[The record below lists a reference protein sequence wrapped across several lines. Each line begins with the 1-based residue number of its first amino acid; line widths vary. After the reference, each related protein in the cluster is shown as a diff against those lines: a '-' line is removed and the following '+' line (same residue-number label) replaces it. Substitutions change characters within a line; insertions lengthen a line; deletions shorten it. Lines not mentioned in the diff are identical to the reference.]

1 MLFCLRPRR
10 SLPEG
15 RWPMKAGKRVL
26 LVACLVGLSVSIAG
40 CGGPSVRAG
49 ASDYTTNQAL
59 NAKAQ
64 LIADP
69 LGTELR
75 DDPTYGGMKIVP
87 QGIEVDVV
95 GRGSAA
101 LSAAVARVKKSV
113 PVQTKAVRHS
123 WEALQALTSRLNQDQ
138 PKWRTRGVLLSMWGP
153 DVSTNR
159 VEIWLS
165 TYDSA
170 AAATLTATY
179 GADWVVVSR
188 ESETG
193 SGS

>member
-1 MLFCLRPRR
+1 
-10 SLPEG
+10 
-15 RWPMKAGKRVL
+15 MKAGERVVL
-26 LVACLVGLSVSIAG
+26 LIACLVGPSLGIAG
-40 CGGPSVRAG
+40 CGSPSVGAG
-49 ASDYTTNQAL
+49 ASDYTKNHAL
-59 NAKAQ
+59 NTKAQ

-69 LGTELR
+69 LGTELQ

-95 GRGSAA
+95 GRGSDA
-101 LSAAVARVKKSV
+101 LSSAIAQVKKSV

-123 WEALQALTSRLNQDQ
+123 WEALQTLTSRLNQDQ
-138 PKWRTRGVLLSMWGP
+138 STWRTKGVLLSMWGP

-165 TYDSA
+165 KYDSA
-170 AAATLTATY
+170 AAAALTATY